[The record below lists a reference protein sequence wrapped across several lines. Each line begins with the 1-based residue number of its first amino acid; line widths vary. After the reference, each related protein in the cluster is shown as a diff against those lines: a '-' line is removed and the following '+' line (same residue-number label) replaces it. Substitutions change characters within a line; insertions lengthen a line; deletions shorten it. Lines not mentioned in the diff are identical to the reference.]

1 MAVEPLYNVDR
12 ATLLKRVRI
21 ETADDEQTVAL
32 IDQTIN
38 EVRLGFYRKLTSAR
52 ATTIAGYSLV
62 ENPTTDEQILRATGA
77 NTEALWVTWLLA
89 QRLPYLFMDNSSST
103 GDAFNDE
110 QLTRDSSGLKEFLDA
125 LKAQIDEGLGALIE
139 PASDDTGMV
148 KASSISNDTDFDP
161 FDEYRGLYPLGD
173 NYLVSGGLV

>member
-1 MAVEPLYNVDR
+1 MAVEPLYNADR
-12 ATLLKRVRI
+12 DTLLKRVRI

-32 IDQTIN
+32 INQTIN

-89 QRLPYLFMDNSSST
+89 QRLPYLFMDNRSSV

-110 QLTRDSSGLKEFLDA
+110 QLTRDSSGLADFLEA
-125 LKAQIDEGLGALIE
+125 LKAQIDEGLGAMAE
-139 PASDDTGMV
+139 PAIDDSGMI
-148 KASSISNDTDFDP
+148 KAASITNDEAFDP
-161 FDEYRGLYPLGD
+161 FDSYRGLYPLGD
-173 NYLVSGGLV
+173 NYLVSGGL